1 MSGIEALKRDAL
13 AEMDEDE
20 LRARMRNV
28 RRSIRRTR
36 NRDERAHLE
45 IECCYLHREI
55 EVREQRRVAHSKWLT
70 NKREN
75 RNKGA
80 R

>member
-55 EVREQRRVAHSKWLT
+55 EVREQRRAAHSKWLM
-70 NKREN
+70 NKRERRN
-75 RNKGA
+75 RGVA
-80 R
+80 